1 MCYAVFVGKTSLRME
16 FLWLKISS
24 PAPCVESVP
33 LHAHAV
39 ATKRIIAWSVTW
51 TGRGLKTLLSR
62 ACAPVCGSRVC
73 ARVRVCACARSRI
86 WRANRVGDTRDS
98 ERFQEFSRVDFLSFA
113 FDIMFFMCYT
123 YYRRRNALT

>member
-1 MCYAVFVGKTSLRME
+1 MCRDFISWLDKGYSLCYAVFVGKTSLRME

-73 ARVRVCACARSRI
+73 ARVRARACASRT
-86 WRANRVGDTRDS
+86 RRVCGRVRGD
-98 ERFQEFSRVDFLSFA
+98 F
-113 FDIMFFMCYT
+113 
-123 YYRRRNALT
+123 

>member
-1 MCYAVFVGKTSLRME
+1 MCRDFISWLDKGYSLCYAVFVGKTSLRME

-73 ARVRVCACARSRI
+73 ARVRVCAVAYMARESRTSYPRPREI
-86 WRANRVGDTRDS
+86 SGVLACGL
-98 ERFQEFSRVDFLSFA
+98 FIFC
-113 FDIMFFMCYT
+113 I
-123 YYRRRNALT
+123 